1 MREDKGAET
10 GRSTTGTGGTGET
23 ALSATL
29 RGAGASADYVQRRTQ
44 DGIAVLTLAGPG
56 GNRFAPALVQA
67 LERAVTTALHD
78 PGVRALVIT
87 ARGPDF
93 CAGPYADL
101 PPPGPE
107 PAKPPALLAMLDH
120 LCRMIADSPRPV
132 VCALHGRVASAGLAL
147 ALAATARLADPRAQ
161 LHFPETRMAR
171 LPPGNGAVRL
181 AWQIGAGPA
190 LALLSRE
197 APMQADAALSAG
209 LVDGLE
215 PEGLL
220 PAAITRATALAMA
233 RPPAAR
239 LQPGLRDAAAFR
251 AAVTEARAA
260 LPGPLPPQRQHE
272 ALLIDAV
279 EAAQLLPAEQA
290 LELDTVLARD
300 AVTAPAARALAH
312 LSRAARRVLD
322 TPEARA
328 SIGARPRQGPLI
340 AALGPAEAALLLPPL
355 LRTGENITLV
365 AADTANLSTALEAV
379 AEAQLAAVAAGTLAQ
394 VDADADWERL
404 DGALSPDTDTPPRL
418 ALAGPGQLEALA
430 AGLPADCPVLAWNTQ
445 VTALPHAERAIALMP
460 APVRSRSGLAQLVE
474 LVVRNGMLPEAAASA
489 TELVLALHLT
499 PLRAAGA
506 PLLPT
511 LLRTARA
518 AAARLVALGVAEN
531 TIRGFDLLPPAA
543 LLPGQNPPTASPPTA
558 SPPAGSSPADLP
570 LPPERLLLLALINS
584 GARLLETAQALRPS
598 DIDIAMV
605 LGAGY
610 PNWRGGPMAEA
621 DTMGPLVLRHELQQ
635 AAALDPALW
644 SPAPLIGEL
653 IRQGWRFDDLNTD

>member
-1 MREDKGAET
+1 MREEQGADTDQPGTPGPT
-10 GRSTTGTGGTGET
+10 G
-23 ALSATL
+23 TL

-67 LERAVTTALHD
+67 LDRALSKALND

-93 CAGPYADL
+93 CAGPHADL

-107 PAKPPALLAMLDH
+107 PAAPPPLMDMLEH
-120 LCRMIADSPRPV
+120 LCRRVANSPRPV

-147 ALAATARLADPRAQ
+147 ALAATSRLADPRAA
-161 LHFPETRMAR
+161 LHFPETRLAR

-190 LALLSRE
+190 LAFLARE
-197 APMQADAALSAG
+197 TPMPAGSALSVG
-209 LVDGLE
+209 LIDALE
-215 PEGLL
+215 SEGLL
-220 PAAITRATALAMA
+220 PAAITQATALAMA
-233 RPPAAR
+233 RPPAED
-239 LQPGLRDAAAFR
+239 LPPGLRDAAAFR
-251 AAVTEARAA
+251 AAVTDARAA
-260 LPGPLPPQRQHE
+260 LPHPLPPQRQHE
-272 ALLIDAV
+272 ALVIDAI
-279 EAAQLLPAEQA
+279 EAAQLLPGEQA

-300 AVTAPAARALAH
+300 AATAPPARALAH

-328 SIGARPRQGPLI
+328 SIGSRPRKGPLL

-355 LRTGENITLV
+355 LRKGESVLLIAPAT
-365 AADTANLSTALEAV
+365 DSLSAALEAV
-379 AEAQLAAVAAGTLAQ
+379 AEAQLTAVSAGKLDRA
-394 VDADADWERL
+394 DADADWARL
-404 DGALSPDTDTPPRL
+404 DGALAPEPDNPPRL
-418 ALAGPGQLEALA
+418 ALAGAGMLETLAANLPDDCPLLVWNTPLPALA
-430 AGLPADCPVLAWNTQ
+430 HP
-445 VTALPHAERAIALMP
+445 ERAIALMP
-460 APVRSRSGLAQLVE
+460 APVRSRSGLPQLVE

-489 TELVLALHLT
+489 TELMLALHLT
-499 PLRAAGA
+499 PLRAGGA
-506 PLLPT
+506 ALLPP
-511 LLRTARA
+511 LLRTARD
-518 AAARLVALGVAEN
+518 AAARLMTLGVPEHR
-531 TIRGFDLLPPAA
+531 IRDCGLLPPAA
-543 LLPGQNPPTASPPTA
+543 LLPGQSVGPAEAPAEPIAESLAKGHAPP
-558 SPPAGSSPADLP
+558 DLP
-570 LPPERLLLLALINS
+570 LPPERLLLLALINT

-635 AAALDPALW
+635 ATALDPALW
-644 SPAPLIGEL
+644 TTAPLIGEL